1 MRATA
6 QQGTDGAIVI
16 HFRPVFFVTGILL
29 TTLAVLMTLP
39 ALVDAAAG
47 NPDWSV
53 FAASAGVCV
62 FLGVSLIAG
71 NWAPQFHF
79 EVREAFV
86 LTVLVWLVA
95 AGAGALP
102 MAFSGLNLSFT
113 DAYFEAMSGITT
125 TGSTVIVGLDS
136 APPGILL
143 WRALLH
149 MLGGIGFVMMA
160 IAVLPFLR
168 VGGMQLFR
176 LEFSDKSE
184 KVMPRMAQLASS
196 ITAIYLALIA
206 VDATLLWLAGMTGF
220 EAVCHAMATI
230 STGGFSTS
238 DQSIGHFHSLP
249 IEIVT
254 TVFMLLGGMPFV
266 LYLELVR
273 GKPGRL
279 FHDSQ
284 VRAFLGIYAAA
295 VATLV
300 AWQWLG
306 GRESFPEAVR
316 EVTFSVASIMT
327 TTGFVTV
334 DYQMWG
340 AFAAVVI
347 LYLTAVGACTGSTGG
362 GIKIY
367 RLQVLYATAK
377 VQVRRLIQ
385 PHGLFEAQY
394 AGKSIPEAISSSV
407 MGFFFL
413 FALTFAAL
421 SLALGAAGL
430 DFLTS
435 ISGVATAM
443 GNVGPGLGSV
453 IGPAGNFAGL
463 PDSAKWLLSLGMLL
477 GRLELYTVLILL
489 WPEFWRG

>member
-1 MRATA
+1 
-6 QQGTDGAIVI
+6 
-16 HFRPVFFVTGILL
+16 
-29 TTLAVLMTLP
+29 
-39 ALVDAAAG
+39 
-47 NPDWSV
+47 
-53 FAASAGVCV
+53 
-62 FLGVSLIAG
+62 
-71 NWAPQFHF
+71 
-79 EVREAFV
+79 
-86 LTVLVWLVA
+86 
-95 AGAGALP
+95 
-102 MAFSGLNLSFT
+102 
-113 DAYFEAMSGITT
+113 
-125 TGSTVIVGLDS
+125 
-136 APPGILL
+136 
-143 WRALLH
+143 
-149 MLGGIGFVMMA
+149 
-160 IAVLPFLR
+160 
-168 VGGMQLFR
+168 
-176 LEFSDKSE
+176 
-184 KVMPRMAQLASS
+184 
-196 ITAIYLALIA
+196 
-206 VDATLLWLAGMTGF
+206 
-220 EAVCHAMATI
+220 
-230 STGGFSTS
+230 
-238 DQSIGHFHSLP
+238 
-249 IEIVT
+249 
-254 TVFMLLGGMPFV
+254 
-266 LYLELVR
+266 
-273 GKPGRL
+273 
-279 FHDSQ
+279 
-284 VRAFLGIYAAA
+284 
-295 VATLV
+295 
-300 AWQWLG
+300 
-306 GRESFPEAVR
+306 
-316 EVTFSVASIMT
+316 VTFSVASIMT